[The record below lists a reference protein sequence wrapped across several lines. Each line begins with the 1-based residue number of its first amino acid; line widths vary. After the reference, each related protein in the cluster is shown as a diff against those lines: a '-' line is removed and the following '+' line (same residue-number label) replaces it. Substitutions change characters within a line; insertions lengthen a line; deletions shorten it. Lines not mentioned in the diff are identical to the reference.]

1 MIATPKP
8 GSDRFRLLALIVAY
22 PGELGTAELAAHL
35 WPPAKIA
42 PKSLHDTRCVH
53 CAWPPPK
60 SPTGKPW
67 PAEPPASMS
76 RAPCMKCAAKEAEKA
91 AQAKVS
97 AMLRQLGTKGLICAC
112 GPPVL
117 SGWFSGRMRSR
128 GVAEAL
134 RRSHP
139 AWPGKVPPLEQHISM
154 VWRVTEQPPT
164 VADLLGKR
172 PNGAAKQVY
181 RDLCAWGVVVPP
193 SYRWAT
199 EAGRELIAKG
209 GSQNT
214 PLRLSSRLRYAA
226 AENPDVVNDSEV
238 KGA

>member
-8 GSDRFRLLALIVAY
+8 GSDRYRLLALIVAY

-35 WPPAKIA
+35 WPPQK
-42 PKSLHDTRCVH
+42 L
-53 CAWPPPK
+53 PPPVDL
-60 SPTGKPW
+60 
-67 PAEPPASMS
+67 ADI
-76 RAPCMKCAAKEAEKA
+76 RARQKAREEAQKA

-172 PNGAAKQVY
+172 PNGAVKQVY

-199 EAGRELIAKG
+199 EAGIALIRG
-209 GSQNT
+209 GS
-214 PLRLSSRLRYAA
+214 
-226 AENPDVVNDSEV
+226 
-238 KGA
+238 